1 MGGLVLEFT
10 CTALALVGWR
20 CRMEQDA
27 LPKWDQHSSD
37 KSLFG
42 DRDHFWGWR
51 MMRPAWLIHPE
62 VKYHGRTMFP
72 EFLME
77 NQQIIVLTTDPK
89 LLSWH
94 SLGASDWQSNTSHYK
109 NPVPMFRGGIFISF
123 LACVWR
129 IFPGVGMPL
138 KVTPQG
144 WAEEICPQSL
154 GWVSDINLYWEIIL
168 PDLISLLQLIVHY
181 RSKQSYLYCA
191 ANNSD

>member
-1 MGGLVLEFT
+1 MDGLVLEFT
-10 CTALALVGWR
+10 CASLALVGWR
-20 CRMEQDA
+20 CRMEQGA
-27 LPKWDQHSSD
+27 LPKWGQHSSD

-42 DRDHFWGWR
+42 DGDHFWGWR
-51 MMRPAWLIHPE
+51 MLRAAWVIHLKLNTVE
-62 VKYHGRTMFP
+62 
-72 EFLME
+72 EQCFLSSWQR
-77 NQQIIVLTTDPK
+77 NQQIIELTTDPK

-109 NPVPMFRGGIFISF
+109 NPKFRGGIFISF

-129 IFPGVGMPL
+129 FFPGGETPL

-154 GWVSDINLYWEIIL
+154 GWVSDIHLHWEMIL
-168 PDLISLLQLIVHY
+168 PDLISLLQQIVHY
-181 RSKQSYLYCA
+181 RSSQSYLYCA